1 MVALALALL
10 LGATSAQEVSCEGRT
25 ESGET
30 FPTCFDAG
38 TGWVLGTA
46 LRMQGGEVSL
56 AVRTGLLIR
65 TERSSDSKAESRW
78 FDSHRILLT
87 EAWGGARKGL
97 VVTGYES
104 LLRRHVEEGAL
115 LVSIGRPRRI
125 PFPFD
130 VGLSLRAAHLERR
143 VWEGPGWTLETG
155 RVGLMLDPLRTNAEW
170 GWLAVGPA
178 ASHTLRHDPQGTRQE
193 LSPFTSLLLDAGWET
208 RDGRWALRAT
218 GLAGWS
224 FGLDGGTFFRA
235 RGEVALEHVLLAV
248 NDVPVSLR
256 LTASGVR
263 GDAGISRRDEAT
275 LGAGLAVRP
284 FGARWTHSSF
294 GVH

>member
-10 LGATSAQEVSCEGRT
+10 LGTTPGLSCQGRT
-25 ESGET
+25 AAGET
-30 FPTCFDAG
+30 FPSCFDPG
-38 TGWVLGTA
+38 TGWVLGTG
-46 LRMQGGEVSL
+46 LRVQDDAEAL
-56 AVRTGLLIR
+56 AVRTGFLVRWVR
-65 TERSSDSKAESRW
+65 TSGSKADSLW
-78 FDSHRILLT
+78 IDSHRLLMT
-87 EAWGGARKGL
+87 EAWGGEQQGL
-97 VVTGYES
+97 TFTAYDG
-104 LLRRHVEEGAL
+104 LLRRHVEEGSL

-130 VGLSLRAAHLERR
+130 VALAVRAAHLERR

-155 RVGLMLDPLRTNAEW
+155 RVGLLLDPLRTNTER

-178 ASHTLRHDPQGTRQE
+178 ASHALRHAPDGTRNE
-193 LSPFTSLLLDAGWET
+193 VSPFTSLLLDAGWET

-224 FGLDGGTFFRA
+224 FGSDGGAGFRA

-248 NDVPVSLR
+248 NDAPVVVR
-256 LTASGVR
+256 LTATGVKN
-263 GDAGISRRDEAT
+263 DAGLFRRDEGM

-284 FGARWTHSSF
+284 FGAR
-294 GVH
+294 

>member
-10 LGATSAQEVSCEGRT
+10 LGTAPGLSCQGQT
-25 ESGET
+25 AAGET
-30 FPTCFDAG
+30 FPTCFDPG

-46 LRMQGGEVSL
+46 LRVQDDAESL
-56 AVRTGLLIR
+56 AVRTGLLVR
-65 TERSSDSKAESRW
+65 TVRLSDSKADSLW
-78 FDSHRILLT
+78 INSHRLLMT
-87 EAWGGARKGL
+87 EAWSGEQKGL
-97 VVTGYES
+97 TFTAYDG
-104 LLRRHVEEGAL
+104 LLRRHVEEGSL
-115 LVSIGRPRRI
+115 LVTIGRPRHI

-130 VGLSLRAAHLERR
+130 VALALRAAHLERR

-155 RVGLMLDPLRTNAEW
+155 RVGLMLDPLRTNTEW

-178 ASHTLRHDPQGTRQE
+178 ASHALRHSPEGTRNE
-193 LSPFTSLLLDAGWET
+193 VSPFTSLLLDAGWET

-224 FGLDGGTFFRA
+224 FDFDGGSHFRA

-248 NDVPVSLR
+248 NDAPVFAR
-256 LTASGVR
+256 LTATGVR
-263 GDAGISRRDEAT
+263 NDAGLFRRNEGM

-284 FGARWTHSSF
+284 FGER
-294 GVH
+294 

>member
-10 LGATSAQEVSCEGRT
+10 LGTAPGLPCQGQTAT
-25 ESGET
+25 GET
-30 FPTCFDAG
+30 FPTCFDPG

-46 LRMQGGEVSL
+46 LRVQDDAEALV
-56 AVRTGLLIR
+56 VRTGLLVR
-65 TERSSDSKAESRW
+65 TVRLSGSKADSLW
-78 FDSHRILLT
+78 INSHRLLMT
-87 EAWGGARKGL
+87 EAWGGEQKGL
-97 VVTGYES
+97 IFTAYDG
-104 LLRRHVEEGAL
+104 LLRRHVEEGSL
-115 LVSIGRPRRI
+115 LVTIGRPRHI

-130 VGLSLRAAHLERR
+130 VGLALRAAHLERR

-155 RVGLMLDPLRTNAEW
+155 RVGLMLDPLRTNTEW

-178 ASHTLRHDPQGTRQE
+178 ASHALRQSPEGTRNE
-193 LSPFTSLLLDAGWET
+193 VSPFTSLLLDAGWET

-224 FGLDGGTFFRA
+224 FDFDGGSHFRA

-248 NDVPVSLR
+248 NDAPVFAR
-256 LTASGVR
+256 LTATGVR
-263 GDAGISRRDEAT
+263 NDAGLFRRDEGM

-284 FGARWTHSSF
+284 FGER
-294 GVH
+294 

>member
-10 LGATSAQEVSCEGRT
+10 LGTTPGLSCQGQT
-25 ESGET
+25 AAGET
-30 FPTCFDAG
+30 FPTCFDPG

-46 LRMQGGEVSL
+46 LRVQDDAEAL
-56 AVRTGLLIR
+56 AVRTGLLVR
-65 TERSSDSKAESRW
+65 TVRSSDSKADSLW
-78 FDSHRILLT
+78 INSHRLLMT
-87 EAWGGARKGL
+87 EAWSGEQKGL
-97 VVTGYES
+97 TFTAYDG
-104 LLRRHVEEGAL
+104 LLRRHVEEGSL
-115 LVSIGRPRRI
+115 LVTIGRPRNI

-130 VGLSLRAAHLERR
+130 VALALRAAHLERR

-155 RVGLMLDPLRTNAEW
+155 RVGLLLDPLRTNTEW

-178 ASHTLRHDPQGTRQE
+178 ASHALRHSPEGTRNE
-193 LSPFTSLLLDAGWET
+193 VSPFTSLLLDAGWET

-224 FGLDGGTFFRA
+224 FDFDGGSHFRA

-248 NDVPVSLR
+248 NDAPVFAR
-256 LTASGVR
+256 LTATGVR
-263 GDAGISRRDEAT
+263 NDAGLYRRDEGM

-284 FGARWTHSSF
+284 FGER
-294 GVH
+294 

>member
-10 LGATSAQEVSCEGRT
+10 LGTAPGLSYQGQTAA
-25 ESGET
+25 GET
-30 FPTCFDAG
+30 FPTCFDPG

-46 LRMQGGEVSL
+46 LRVQDDAESL
-56 AVRTGLLIR
+56 AVRTGLLVR
-65 TERSSDSKAESRW
+65 TVRLSDSKADSLW
-78 FDSHRILLT
+78 INSHRLLMT
-87 EAWGGARKGL
+87 EAWSGEQKGL
-97 VVTGYES
+97 TFTAYDG
-104 LLRRHVEEGAL
+104 LLRRHVEEGSL
-115 LVSIGRPRRI
+115 LVTIGRPRHI

-130 VGLSLRAAHLERR
+130 VALALRAAHLERR

-155 RVGLMLDPLRTNAEW
+155 RVGLMLDPLRTNTEW

-178 ASHTLRHDPQGTRQE
+178 ASHALRHSPEGTRNE
-193 LSPFTSLLLDAGWET
+193 VSPFTSLLLDAGWET

-224 FGLDGGTFFRA
+224 FDFDGGSHFRA

-248 NDVPVSLR
+248 NDAPVFAR
-256 LTASGVR
+256 LTATGVR
-263 GDAGISRRDEAT
+263 NDAGLFRRNEGM

-284 FGARWTHSSF
+284 FGER
-294 GVH
+294 